1 MFPGDQILEPK
12 LTLTTFCVRLL
23 LLAGGKNGGRR
34 EGRRHKRGRRREG
47 VEKGKEVGEGSARR
61 GEEDRRLL

>member
-23 LLAGGKNGGRR
+23 LLAGGKNR
-34 EGRRHKRGRRREG
+34 
-47 VEKGKEVGEGSARR
+47 GKEREQEAQKRKKKGRS
-61 GEEDRRLL
+61 